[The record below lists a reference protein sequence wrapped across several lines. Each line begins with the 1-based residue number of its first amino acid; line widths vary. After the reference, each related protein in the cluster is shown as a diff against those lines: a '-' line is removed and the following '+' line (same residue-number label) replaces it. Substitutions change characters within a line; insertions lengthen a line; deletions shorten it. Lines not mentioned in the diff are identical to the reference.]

1 MGTFKSLVVGAVGF
15 AITSV
20 GTWNTLETVLQSGT
34 PSQPGQPSKQPS
46 PSNPTPRPKNQQPR
60 PQDPTPDPSNPG
72 APSRDRQPNVPRD
85 RDAPGDRDARRDD
98 GAGSQDRYVRPFA
111 FQSPTTE
118 GHFTAATRR
127 LVQMEQ
133 RMQRSQETL
142 LKSLGE
148 ARRLSGP
155 RQTEALFDVIQQM
168 LRDQAELQRYLA
180 QSRTAWSGDIALDE
194 TEDGEE
200 PQEGTPPASPAAE
213 PAGDR

>member
-60 PQDPTPDPSNPG
+60 PQDPIPDPSNPG
-72 APSRDRQPNVPRD
+72 APTRDRQPDAPRD
-85 RDAPGDRDARRDD
+85 RDAPRARRDD
-98 GAGSQDRYVRPFA
+98 DAGAQDRYMRPFA

-127 LVQMEQ
+127 LVQMER

-148 ARRLSGP
+148 ARRLSGT
-155 RQTEALFDVIQQM
+155 RQTEAIFDVIRQM

-180 QSRTAWSGDIALDE
+180 QARTAWSGDIALDE

-200 PQEGTPPASPAAE
+200 PDEAAAPPAAPSV
-213 PAGDR
+213 DR